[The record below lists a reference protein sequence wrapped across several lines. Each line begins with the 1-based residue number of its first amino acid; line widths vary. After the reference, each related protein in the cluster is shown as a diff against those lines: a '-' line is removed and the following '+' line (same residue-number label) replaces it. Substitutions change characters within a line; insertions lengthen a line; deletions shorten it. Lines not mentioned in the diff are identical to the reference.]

1 MLLTDLS
8 KAFDCLPLEL
18 LIANL
23 DAYSFDKSSLKLI
36 DCYLSN
42 RKQIV
47 KVNTRYS
54 SWSEMLFG
62 IRRGS
67 ISGPFLFNVF
77 YLLEDLDVTNY
88 ADDFTPYCAG
98 KSVEFV
104 VSNLEQSSTILIKCL
119 SNNCIKVNTGKSH
132 ILLSGNSRATATID
146 SNYSDS

>member
-1 MLLTDLS
+1 
-8 KAFDCLPLEL
+8 
-18 LIANL
+18 
-23 DAYSFDKSSLKLI
+23 
-36 DCYLSN
+36 
-42 RKQIV
+42 
-47 KVNTRYS
+47 
-54 SWSEMLFG
+54 MLFG

-98 KSVEFV
+98 KRVEFV

>member
-23 DAYSFDKSSLKLI
+23 DEYSFDKSSLKLK

-42 RKQIV
+42 RKQRV
-47 KVNTRYS
+47 KVNNRYS

-62 IRRGS
+62 IRQGS

-104 VSNLEQSSTILIKCL
+104 VSNLEQSSRILFECL

-132 ILLSGNSRATATID
+132 LLLSGNSRATVTID
-146 SNYSDS
+146 NNYSDS